1 MQVSKPKEGAPEFE
15 NFRKLKIDQE
25 PVTIKAGIIAQIGET
40 SSPKLDPNTISN

>member
-40 SSPKLDPNTISN
+40 SSPKDSNTLI